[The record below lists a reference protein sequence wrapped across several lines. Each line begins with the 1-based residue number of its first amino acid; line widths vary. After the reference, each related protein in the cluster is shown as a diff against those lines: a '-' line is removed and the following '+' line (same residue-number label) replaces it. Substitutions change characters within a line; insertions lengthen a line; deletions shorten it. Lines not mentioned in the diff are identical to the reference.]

1 MGDGRLVV
9 GKGGDGEG
17 VAGAWVRADSRM
29 VILGG
34 DVGGGEEGGCVQKRP
49 RNPLDS
55 RVVHGVTGHLSI
67 CMWNL
72 QVFLDDAPGQ
82 VD

>member
-17 VAGAWVRADSRM
+17 VAGEWVRTDSRM

-34 DVGGGEEGGCVQKRP
+34 DVGGVEQGDVC
-49 RNPLDS
+49 RN
-55 RVVHGVTGHLSI
+55 V
-67 CMWNL
+67 
-72 QVFLDDAPGQ
+72 PGMEPA
-82 VD
+82 V

>member
-49 RNPLDS
+49 RNGTSGVMRNESPLPTD
-55 RVVHGVTGHLSI
+55 GALYIAWYLALYLS
-67 CMWNL
+67 
-72 QVFLDDAPGQ
+72 
-82 VD
+82 